1 MNESCYENVK
11 MFKEKFPRCVTWF
24 RLKKHCQIVDKHLNP
39 DEQILFAF
47 AGQLDNIGSSF
58 FNTGVLAITNQRL
71 IVAQNRFFIGYKFS
85 SITPDLYNDM
95 QVSTGILWG
104 TLCIDTVKEKI
115 YMSKLDKKS
124 LPEIETYITMYMQE
138 AKKLYYSSYKDES

>member
-11 MFKEKFPRCVTWF
+11 MFKNKFPHSVTWF
-24 RLKKHCQIVDKHLNP
+24 RLKKHCAVVEKHLNP

-47 AGQLDNIGSSF
+47 GGQLDNINTSF
-58 FNTGVLAITNQRL
+58 FNTGVLVLTSQRL

-95 QVSTGILWG
+95 QVSTGIFWG

-115 YMSKLDKKS
+115 YVSKLDKKS

-138 AKKLYYSSYKDES
+138 TKKQYYSKDDDES